1 MSKVD
6 WYKAELEYVTKP
18 RLSYDDIAKHF
29 HVAKS
34 TVVRQAKKNA
44 WLSKRKEFQK
54 RLYNRARITRMETA
68 AQTNERHLNKTYM
81 IQDMVNLE
89 TSKLID
95 KMTREGPLSNI
106 ELKNFFKLSS
116 AYFDAVMMERKIK
129 GLNIKPVQIRLSDP
143 DDVDRY
149 LETVGLKDPPVDQ
162 TYKKVK
168 EAIETLDMLIER
180 RKRLQSYIDEVD
192 ERGRY

>member
-6 WYKAELEYVTKP
+6 WYKVELEYITKP
-18 RLSYDDIAKHF
+18 NLSYDDIAKHF

-54 RLYNRARITRMETA
+54 RLYERARSTRMETA

-89 TSKLID
+89 TSKFID
-95 KMTREGPLSNI
+95 KMTREGPLSSK
-106 ELKNFFKLSS
+106 ELKNFFALSS
-116 AYFDAVMMERKIK
+116 AYFDAVMVERKIK
-129 GLNIKPVQIRLSDP
+129 GLNTKPVQIRLSDP

-149 LETVGLKDPPVDQ
+149 LETVGLKEPPVDQ
-162 TYKKVK
+162 TYKNAK
-168 EAIETLDMLIER
+168 EAIESLDMMIER

-192 ERGRY
+192 KRGRY